1 MLGKYIENNNV
12 LEGEALLALQYL
24 MHRSVKVFT
33 IRENAIF
40 ASFYRLEHPNKLLH
54 SIFEILYE
62 DDIIGDDAF
71 LSWEINSDPAKQVSY
86 LGHLSSFRLS
96 FVFSGGQRSCLKV
109 LHTVFNFH
117 QGGGGGQ

>member
-1 MLGKYIENNNV
+1 MRKYIENNSV

-71 LSWEINSDPAKQVSY
+71 LSWETNSDPAKQVSY

-96 FVFSGGQRSCLKV
+96 FGFSGGQRSCLKV